1 MGASMASKLVRRRP
15 TSGNGGVSPAA
26 AKVSLAPSCSIAEV
40 RLDRSSGELNSF
52 LF

>member
-15 TSGNGGVSPAA
+15 TSGGVSPAA